1 MPSDV
6 NISSSNP
13 GVVKQALGD
22 VLLRLLSGASW
33 LKGWRV
39 ESVEGKNR
47 PWDLRAAGTIPGG
60 GRAVLCVACKRHFQP
75 SQFQSVV
82 DRRCDIGRSKIV
94 SRVLAMPRVS
104 PRMAAL
110 CQDHR
115 WSWYDLAGNCRLEIP
130 GVLLIERSGN
140 EPVKSGPRADA
151 NLGTPEAGRVVR
163 ALLAPENAGQR
174 WTQRSIVAHF
184 ADLVPSVPAPSL
196 ALVNKVIQHLRDQA
210 FLDVLPNR
218 GFRVRDH
225 EGLLLA
231 WRAVYRFARHSRRR
245 YFTLVQ
251 GRALQEKLRAL
262 DPADQGRL
270 AYAAFSA
277 GDLQAPA
284 VRQPRTWLYLD
295 GRFEAE
301 FQSAIEAKPVDSG
314 ENLVVLIPD
323 DRGVFYR
330 AETGTRRLVC
340 TNAVQTYVDLAH
352 AGGRGEEAAEA
363 ILRQRLIPAWSGAIR

>member
-1 MPSDV
+1 MILNV
-6 NISSSNP
+6 NIVP
-13 GVVKQALGD
+13 AHPVDFERAFGG
-22 VLLRLLSGASW
+22 VLLGLLNGASW
-33 LKGWRV
+33 LRGWSV
-39 ESVEGKNR
+39 ESAAGMDG
-47 PWDLRAAGTIPGG
+47 PWGLRAAGPIPGG
-60 GRAVLCVACKRHFQP
+60 GKAVLCVAYKRHFQP

-110 CQDHR
+110 CQTHG

-140 EPVKSGPRADA
+140 EPVKAQPRAGA

-210 FLDVLPNR
+210 FLDTLPNR

-225 EGLLLA
+225 EGLLQA
-231 WRAVYRFARHSRRR
+231 WRAVYRFTRHSRRG

-262 DPADQGRL
+262 DPGGHGRL

-284 VRQPRTWLYLD
+284 VRQPRTWL
-295 GRFEAE
+295 
-301 FQSAIEAKPVDSG
+301 
-314 ENLVVLIPD
+314 
-323 DRGVFYR
+323 
-330 AETGTRRLVC
+330 
-340 TNAVQTYVDLAH
+340 
-352 AGGRGEEAAEA
+352 
-363 ILRQRLIPAWSGAIR
+363 